1 MDEPDNL
8 RLNPQPSSSFAA
20 YTTGR
25 RVWKIS
31 MDSREKL
38 LKYPYADTEMSG
50 LSGPDERSCTLDG
63 IPERQHGRLR

>member
-8 RLNPQPSSSFAA
+8 RLNPQPSSSSLAA
-20 YTTGR
+20 YTMER

-38 LKYPYADTEMSG
+38 LKYPYADTVRCPGSVARMNG
-50 LSGPDERSCTLDG
+50 
-63 IPERQHGRLR
+63 HVH